1 MWKAEV
7 SSLKTSNELNY
18 IENTLHLRPGIK
30 MGAAARNVLALA
42 QQLQCP
48 ITLEVNENHAAM
60 VKG

>member
-7 SSLKTSNELNY
+7 SSLKTSNELNH
-18 IENTLHLRPGIK
+18 IENTLHLCPGIK
-30 MGAAARNVLALA
+30 TGAAARNVLALA
-42 QQLQCP
+42 QQLQRP